1 VHTPAQANWVHMP
14 ISTPCDTIVIRMT
27 TSGDSLGTVVK
38 GARAEPFSNLYKG
51 VIAFLVIT
59 RWPLSFPL
67 KLRRNCEI
75 YPLFCLTTQQD
86 SLEQV
91 LGAKNAVQFAVY
103 EPTKRWQIAR
113 NLGGALTPAQA
124 FFHGAFSRLIS
135 DAVLFPARRAKVLQ
149 QKAKKD
155 GSNSDAASKS
165 LVGVLAQVAKEKGLM
180 EVFNGLGPELVRGMI
195 SGALML
201 MVKEYI
207 DAIVIGAILGRAAV
221 A

>member
-1 VHTPAQANWVHMP
+1 
-14 ISTPCDTIVIRMT
+14 MT
-27 TSGDSLGTVVK
+27 TSGDSLATVVK
-38 GARAEPFSNLYKG
+38 GARAEPWTNLYKG
-51 VIAFLVIT
+51 VIAFL
-59 RWPLSFPL
+59 
-67 KLRRNCEI
+67 
-75 YPLFCLTTQQD
+75 
-86 SLEQV
+86 V

-113 NLGGALTPAQA
+113 NMGGALTPAQA

-155 GSNSDAASKS
+155 GSTTSKS
-165 LVGVLAQVAKEKGLM
+165 LIGVLAQVAKEKGIV
-180 EVFNGLGPELVRGMI
+180 EVFNGLAPELVRPLKYEFTVKSTGIYRNLPCFWTVLVRILQVRGMI

-207 DAIVIGAILGRAAV
+207 DNIVIGAILGRADV